1 MALSSTGVVVVDHNL
16 QAITHRFVVKHT
28 PDTRINALKI
38 KVQETYNDLSRFN
51 IADITVW
58 KTKGQMMLRT
68 LSFKC
73 MAELL
78 RSIDIN
84 NVHHIQMLTNKSK
97 VADLGLS
104 EDENLVVQLPGTSH
118 ISTVIGVSHTG
129 NS

>member
-1 MALSSTGVVVVDHNL
+1 MALSSTGVVVVDHNF
-16 QAITHRFVVKHT
+16 QAITHRFVIKYT

-118 ISTVIGVSHTG
+118 NFTVIGVSHTG